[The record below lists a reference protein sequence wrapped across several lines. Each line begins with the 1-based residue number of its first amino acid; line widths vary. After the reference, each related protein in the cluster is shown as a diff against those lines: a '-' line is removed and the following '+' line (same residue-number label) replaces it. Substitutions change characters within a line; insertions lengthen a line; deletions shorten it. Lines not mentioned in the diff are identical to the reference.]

1 MTRASALTRCTAR
14 ALDRAAEQRVEA
26 AAGGRSEKVDDQDN
40 ERERGAQRRAEK
52 RYTDDVGVLS
62 DEDQDRNDEDD
73 DNGYVD
79 PPHQPPRAYTEFPAT
94 AFRYTVAFLRPSPRR
109 SNSRRQR
116 RDRKGA
122 RALDSTLERAG
133 NRFGEIVVMS

>member
-62 DEDQDRNDEDD
+62 DEDQDRDDEDD

-94 AFRYTVAFLRPSPRR
+94 LSR
-109 SNSRRQR
+109 SSGPAQGDPTRAGK
-116 RDRKGA
+116 DEIAGA
-122 RALDSTLERAG
+122 RGRSTRLLKGRA
-133 NRFGEIVVMS
+133 IVLARL